1 MNRRTGLG
9 MDTLAP
15 PTGRLMEAAE
25 PYGVD
30 IMMRAGE
37 TFKGGVLCEF
47 ECASCGRMLAIV
59 DTWRKR
65 YRVFDNW
72 TRVCKTKDIDEA
84 CRALAEILERREKC
98 ETHIWASHT
107 ASSSSR

>member
-1 MNRRTGLG
+1 MKLLTGLR
-9 MDTLAP
+9 MDVLAP
-15 PTGRLMEAAE
+15 PTGKLLEAAE

-30 IMMRAGE
+30 IMMRASE

-47 ECASCGRMLAIV
+47 DCAVCTRLLAIV
-59 DTWRKR
+59 DTYRKR
-65 YRVFDNW
+65 YRVFDDW
-72 TRVCKTKDIDEA
+72 TCVCKTKDIDEA
-84 CRALAEILERREKC
+84 CKALQEVLERKKTC

>member
-1 MNRRTGLG
+1 MNISVRNAVIPSTTAKLIE
-9 MDTLAP
+9 T
-15 PTGRLMEAAE
+15 AE
-25 PYGVD
+25 PYDVD

-47 ECASCGRMLAIV
+47 DCAACARTLAIV
-59 DTWRKR
+59 DTYRKR
-65 YRVFDNW
+65 YRVFDDW

-84 CRALAEILERREKC
+84 CKALQEILERKKTC

-107 ASSSSR
+107 ASSSLR